1 MSNIAAT
8 QPVPHTTAE
17 YEAEFER
24 IMAEADSINEQMRR
38 DRADIERLKQE
49 TQAIAKDTVRLKN
62 ETRAMLA
69 GMGVKL

>member
-1 MSNIAAT
+1 MSKIAAA
-8 QPVPHTTAE
+8 QPMPQTDAE

-24 IMAEADSINEQMRR
+24 IMAEANSINEQMRR

-49 TQAIAKDTVRLKN
+49 TQAFVKDTARMKN